1 MSKGITRHFADTF
14 KYNIKITQA
23 KRKRRRGEREKKPRL
38 TKKSLWRRDENTW
51 NSTNFPNN
59 HTQMGI
65 PPIRIDCTP
74 SPSPNPCPITRA
86 GSVSWCAW
94 TVTARAFESNF
105 QPAESYPT
113 PSPGGEGDDE
123 DEALGR
129 GGGREKR
136 AKKEN
141 KEREETKD
149 KKIGRGGSERN
160 AGQDE
165 SRQRIRLNFFA
176 RDVCPPPLFPP
187 CLAREIQFSCPHAST
202 HDSTYH
208 DDNERPRSTERHP
221 CTSCIHR

>member
-1 MSKGITRHFADTF
+1 MKIHGIPRIFRITTHRWEFHRSASTAPLPPPPIPAPSPARGAYLGAREPSQRALSNRISSQPKVIRHP
-14 KYNIKITQA
+14 
-23 KRKRRRGEREKKPRL
+23 RRGE
-38 TKKSLWRRDENTW
+38 
-51 NSTNFPNN
+51 
-59 HTQMGI
+59 G
-65 PPIRIDCTP
+65 
-74 SPSPNPCPITRA
+74 
-86 GSVSWCAW
+86 
-94 TVTARAFESNF
+94 
-105 QPAESYPT
+105 
-113 PSPGGEGDDE
+113 

-176 RDVCPPPLFPP
+176 RDVRPPPLFPP

-202 HDSTYH
+202 HDSAYH